1 MPNKTARNGT
11 TNLSHQGRR
20 IIDQSSLCGLI
31 LHVAAYKGF
40 IVTDLSHD
48 FVNLLDQEHN
58 DHVRN
63 IMYTNHVSS
72 Y

>member
-1 MPNKTARNGT
+1 M
-11 TNLSHQGRR
+11 
-20 IIDQSSLCGLI
+20 
-31 LHVAAYKGF
+31 AAYKGF
-40 IVTDLSHD
+40 IVIDLRHD